1 MGELSE
7 RAQELLERLW
17 VATEEEGKPGLKLEG
32 AGAEV
37 EVEAEAAEIGELE
50 AAGLVSKEGGW
61 LILTPSGRTA
71 AAQAVRRHRLA
82 ERLLADVL
90 ATEEALIDEH
100 ACRFEHVLVDGV
112 DESVCTLL
120 GHPRFCPHGR
130 PIPPGECCRRMEEV
144 VDRLIVPL
152 RDLQPGQEG
161 VIAYIQMNNPHRLQ
175 KLLAMGVLPGVPIKL
190 VRRFPSFVFE
200 AGHSKFAIDEEIAAD
215 IYVRSIRGRRRARER
230 HRRRGHRW

>member
-1 MGELSE
+1 MRKLSE
-7 RAQELLERLW
+7 EAQELLERLW
-17 VATEEEGKPGLKLEG
+17 VAMEEENKPGL
-32 AGAEV
+32 
-37 EVEAEAAEIGELE
+37 ELE
-50 AAGLVSKEGGW
+50 EAPAGGLSELEEAGLVRMEGEGRW
-61 LILTPSGRTA
+61 LVLTPSGRVA

-90 ATEEALIDEH
+90 ATEEALIEEH

-130 PIPPGECCRRMEEV
+130 PIPPGECCKRMEEV
-144 VDRLIVPL
+144 VDRLILPL

-175 KLLAMGVLPGVPIKL
+175 KLLALGVLPGVPIGL
-190 VRRFPSFVFE
+190 VQRFPSFVFE
-200 AGHSKFAIDEEIAAD
+200 AGHSEFAVDEEIAAD
-215 IYVRSIRGRRRARER
+215 IYVRLALGQRRGRERR
-230 HRRRGHRW
+230 HRKKGRRW